1 MLFLL
6 LENVMKCN
14 VMLCYITVFMLIS
27 VSVLY
32 VSVAVDKQHTVHKQ
46 GNVCKIVLKALVIA
60 ICKQPQA
67 QSAM

>member
-1 MLFLL
+1 
-6 LENVMKCN
+6 
-14 VMLCYITVFMLIS
+14 MLCCITVFMLIS